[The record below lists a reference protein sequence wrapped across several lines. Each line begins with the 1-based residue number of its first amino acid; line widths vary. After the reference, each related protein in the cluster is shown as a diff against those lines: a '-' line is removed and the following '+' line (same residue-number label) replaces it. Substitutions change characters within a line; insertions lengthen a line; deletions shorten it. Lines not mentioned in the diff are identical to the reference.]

1 MVMTELNQ
9 GDIIRLENPKINA
22 VVLSRRFFNRSGMVV
37 LCPAADTA
45 SEDALHI
52 PVKTK
57 EYAGIALLEHLKS
70 MDLRARH
77 FKKIGEISIE
87 QIQDISDAV
96 QDIFNYYPLSGL

>member
-9 GDIIRLENPKINA
+9 GDIIRLENPQITA
-22 VVLSRRFFNRSGMVV
+22 VVLSRRFFNRSGMAVI
-37 LCPAADTA
+37 CPALDSA
-45 SEDALHI
+45 SKDALHI

-57 EYAGIALLEHLKS
+57 EYEGIALLEHLKS

-77 FKKIGEISIE
+77 FKKIGEISLE
-87 QIQDISDAV
+87 QIQDSSDAV